1 MSVKEEDTTKCAV
14 ETIRV
19 LIIGAGI
26 AGLTLGILLE
36 RANIQYEILE
46 KHPFH
51 SPLGKQLGLMDEIHR
66 LSKPFGA
73 MVFRESNLDIIG
85 TFNARTPLDIN
96 DRYGG
101 YNCIIARRDLCA
113 LLAAQIPTDKIKF
126 GKRVLEIRQN
136 AGEVILRCADNTVFH
151 GDILVGADGA
161 YSAVRQGLYADL
173 AAKGELPKGDNI
185 PMGYLYDCLVGVTD
199 PMDPTMI
206 PSLTEKFS
214 EFQTILGKDNNS
226 YWCIPLTDNR
236 ISWMVVKFH
245 NKGKKYAED
254 MIFKH
259 SGWGAEAAELMS
271 YDYRELTTT
280 YGCDLGELMDNTPK
294 GAMAKVMLEEKFYK
308 TWYKG
313 RIVLT
318 GDAVH
323 KVLPFGGQGANQCI
337 HDVLNLTNLLVQ
349 LKSNTLPDIE
359 EIFEAY
365 YKARSPVGRTV
376 VQMSSRVGTLMN
388 RKGIM
393 NDVIRKVAL
402 RHLPRWLS
410 QIINDRWSYDRP
422 QLECIPFVQVPGEF
436 QPRPQKRSAYIPA
449 TLVER
454 KEAGEEALEEATAVG
469 AVVGEKQL

>member
-1 MSVKEEDTTKCAV
+1 MDSVKDDDTTKAAV

-46 KHPFH
+46 KHPYH
-51 SPLGKQLGLMDEIHR
+51 NPLGSAICLEPSVQPLFRQLGLMDEIHR

-73 MVFRESNLDIIG
+73 MVFREGNLDIIG
-85 TFNARTPLDIN
+85 TFNAQTPLDIS

-101 YNCIIARRDLCA
+101 YNRIIARRDLCA
-113 LLAAQIPTDKIKF
+113 LLAAQIPKHKIKF

-136 AGEVILRCADNTVFH
+136 SGEVILRCADNSVYH

-173 AAKGELPKGDNI
+173 LSKEELPKTDNA

-199 PMDPTMI
+199 PMDPI
-206 PSLTEKFS
+206 KHPDLASKFS
-214 EFQTILGKDNNS
+214 EFQTILAKDANCS
-226 YWCIPLTDNR
+226 YWCIPLTENR
-236 ISWMVVKFH
+236 YSWMVVKFH
-245 NKGKKYAED
+245 NKGKKYSED
-254 MIFKH
+254 QIFKH
-259 SGWGAEAAELMS
+259 SGWGAEAAEVMS
-271 YDYRELTTT
+271 YEYREFITA
-280 YGCDLGELMDNTPK
+280 YGCELGELMDNTPK
-294 GAMAKVMLEEKFYK
+294 GSMAKVMLEEKFYK

-313 RIVLT
+313 RVVLT

-337 HDVLNLTNLLVQ
+337 HDVLCLTNLLVQ
-349 LKSNTLPDIE
+349 LKGNTVSDIE

-376 VQMSSRVGTLMN
+376 VQMSSRVGNLMN
-388 RKGIM
+388 RKGLM
-393 NDVIRKVAL
+393 NDIIRKVAL

-410 QIINDRWSYDRP
+410 QIINDKWSYDRP
-422 QLECIPFVQVPGEF
+422 QLECIPFVKVPGEF
-436 QPRPQKRSAYIPA
+436 QPRPQKRSAYVPA
-449 TLVER
+449 TLIEPT
-454 KEAGEEALEEATAVG
+454 GEE
-469 AVVGEKQL
+469 EKP